1 MKTISIAP
9 WNVKD
14 SDKIRLDDCGFL
26 RYFPILKIVKR
37 KCDLCPGYAWRFYY
51 MSNNHEKFISVYGRA
66 GRLKAEKI
74 SVARE

>member
-9 WNVKD
+9 WNVKT

-51 MSNNHEKFISVYGRA
+51 ISNCREEFISVFGKTRS
-66 GRLKAEKI
+66 LKAEKI
-74 SVARE
+74 SIARE